1 MHSKCLELV
10 FFFSLFSL
18 LGVLI
23 FVGFFFF
30 FFFFPSYC
38 VNRQGSAYPGMY
50 MNLNLTESSGRTVL
64 PLIVSQ

>member
-10 FFFSLFSL
+10 FFFLVFSFGGFNFC
-18 LGVLI
+18 GVFI
-23 FVGFFFF
+23 F

>member
-1 MHSKCLELV
+1 MHSKSFELI
-10 FFFSLFSL
+10 FFFPCFSL
-18 LGVLI
+18 LGVLF
-23 FVGFFFF
+23 FVGFLFF